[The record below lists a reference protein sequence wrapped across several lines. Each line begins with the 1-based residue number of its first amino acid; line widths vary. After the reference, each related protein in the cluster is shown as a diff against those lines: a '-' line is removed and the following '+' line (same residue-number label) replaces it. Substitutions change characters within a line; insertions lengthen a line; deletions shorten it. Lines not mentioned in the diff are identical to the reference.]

1 MRFINKWSYAC
12 AKSLANILNED
23 HQSRRAYNFGF
34 QIIIGES
41 FKIIVILAVSLVLG
55 LFLPT
60 LAVTVTF
67 VSLRMIAGG
76 YHMNTQGKCLF
87 VSLGLFI
94 MASLLAKYTSH
105 YWNTLQLG
113 MFIFI
118 TFTLGLYALIR
129 YAPRDNPNK
138 PITDP
143 DEIRKFKKLSLIY
156 LFIWLVV
163 IVILTLFQM
172 NLIVISLG
180 LGVLLELFMITPTGH
195 NFFDLINYGLSSKRK
210 VK

>member
-12 AKSLANILNED
+12 AKGLANVLNED
-23 HQSRRAYNFGF
+23 HQSRRAYNYGF
-34 QIIIGES
+34 LIIIGES
-41 FKIIVILAVSLVLG
+41 FKTVVILAVSLILG
-55 LFLPT
+55 IFLPT
-60 LAVTVTF
+60 LAVIVAF
-67 VSLRMIAGG
+67 VSLRMFAGG

-105 YWNTLQLG
+105 YWNTLHLG
-113 MFIFI
+113 LFI
-118 TFTLGLYALIR
+118 TITFASGLYALIR
-129 YAPRDNPNK
+129 YAPRDTPNK

-156 LFIWLVV
+156 LFIWLAV
-163 IVILTLFQM
+163 IVILTFFQIKLM
-172 NLIVISLG
+172 VISLG